1 MKHTE
6 LTSKML
12 KSYGY
17 ADGVLEAQFHN
28 GKIYSY
34 PVSPE
39 LHKAFTE
46 AESKGSFF
54 AKNIRQLG
62 GKLVEPPPA
71 A

>member
-1 MKHTE
+1 MMKHTE

-46 AESKGSFF
+46 AESK
-54 AKNIRQLG
+54 
-62 GKLVEPPPA
+62 
-71 A
+71 